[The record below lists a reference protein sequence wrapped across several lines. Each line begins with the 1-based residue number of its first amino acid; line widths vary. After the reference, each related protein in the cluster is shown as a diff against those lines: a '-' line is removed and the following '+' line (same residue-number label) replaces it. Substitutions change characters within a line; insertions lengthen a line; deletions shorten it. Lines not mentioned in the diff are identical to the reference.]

1 MQGAPAIAL
10 ALLACAEV
18 AHGFAPSSLAM
29 RSGLSSAHNTLRA
42 RECAIRAAPSLRRS
56 STQGASVLQLCM
68 TTVGQ
73 TDGTEISIA
82 RAQTFLLEGNGFYAA
97 PQPDLF
103 AEDFVFRAPVVG
115 PLCKTDYLQTMG
127 LFKLWEAL
135 PDMQANA
142 FGWCLVPPKPD
153 DVPGE
158 VTVRVYVQN
167 TGTHT
172 GPLDVGSLVIPPSGK
187 SYEGT
192 TESIAITLNPDGK
205 VKMLTAGYVVCI
217 SAFLHLPCPPRLSLS
232 PCQRCCPHLAL
243 PCLAMSMA
251 VLLLCAQVD
260 RLSGNGGGLGAVA
273 GILVAIGLQV
283 PKPYGKVFRFS
294 QWLGNK
300 FGSRFGPRTISKPED
315 LPSWWTDSRIGSE
328 GL

>member
-1 MQGAPAIAL
+1 
-10 ALLACAEV
+10 
-18 AHGFAPSSLAM
+18 
-29 RSGLSSAHNTLRA
+29 
-42 RECAIRAAPSLRRS
+42 
-56 STQGASVLQLCM
+56 M
-68 TTVGQ
+68 TTAQ
-73 TDGTEISIA
+73 AEEISIA

-115 PLCKTDYLQTMG
+115 PLCKKDYLQTMG

-135 PDMQANA
+135 PDMSANA
-142 FGWCLVPPKPD
+142 FGWCVVPSKRG
-153 DVPGE
+153 DVSGE

-205 VKMLTAGYVVCI
+205 VKMLTAGYVV
-217 SAFLHLPCPPRLSLS
+217 
-232 PCQRCCPHLAL
+232 
-243 PCLAMSMA
+243 
-251 VLLLCAQVD
+251 D

-283 PKPYGKVFRFS
+283 PKPYGNVFRFS
-294 QWLGNK
+294 QWLGNT